1 MDDFKKFLSNYWG
14 ALLGGVIALIIAC
27 TDFYRIVIGIVL
39 VGMGIWAGNY
49 FQNYKENVKNKLKDI
64 IDKM

>member
-1 MDDFKKFLSNYWG
+1 MDDFKKFLANYWG
-14 ALLGGVIALIIAC
+14 ALLGGIVTLIIAC
-27 TDFYRIVIGIVL
+27 TDMYRLVIGIVL

-49 FQNYKENVKNKLKDI
+49 FQHNKDKVKEKLRKI